1 MELEVRILC
10 NRLEFVGKYDQY
22 FHVGKAQNQAAEE
35 AMTRTHTPWH
45 THKAGAQV
53 AAQLFPV
60 FLLESSAFGSA
71 IGAESLAAAV
81 SDYGT

>member
-1 MELEVRILC
+1 MGGAALSRRDESRRDLILGRLCALE
-10 NRLEFVGKYDQY
+10 
-22 FHVGKAQNQAAEE
+22 
-35 AMTRTHTPWH
+35 
-45 THKAGAQV
+45 GAQV